1 VHKMASPRPRGSTD
15 SIHLGVNGSSS
26 NNGNSKRPTTGDN
39 GALSDSASTN
49 DDSASER
56 PDIFGDLL
64 RTVPGGNHSEEDS
77 GVSFVFPPVPQQVT
91 IQTNHQRQESQRV
104 LARSPSPPRMSTDTL
119 THTLNHRVSLPLIS
133 SIFSLFLFQKRCLL
147 SMIAAIRVLPVFR
160 LLLLHCPDR
169 K

>member
-1 VHKMASPRPRGSTD
+1 
-15 SIHLGVNGSSS
+15 
-26 NNGNSKRPTTGDN
+26 
-39 GALSDSASTN
+39 
-49 DDSASER
+49 
-56 PDIFGDLL
+56 
-64 RTVPGGNHSEEDS
+64 HSEEDS

-133 SIFSLFLFQKRCLL
+133 SIFSLFLFQKRWLL

-160 LLLLHCPDR
+160 LLLLHCPSPTLANLPSSTDLNVPQR
-169 K
+169 LPILHHANCPDKQPYSNTSPFT